1 MDISICMYIYMY
13 IYIYIYI
20 YIWYSR
26 EKALTFIYFARR
38 LLQLSQTFSLVT
50 FHFSIKSFTTV

>member
-1 MDISICMYIYMY
+1 MYIW
-13 IYIYIYI
+13 IYQYVCIYIYI